1 MLEILKG
8 RSPLYVDKK
17 GRPYFYKYTPKSV
30 FIYFAC
36 LLAGLTFIG
45 ISFKI
50 FLERRDGYAII
61 IIACIASIGIIAM
74 ALSKGMAY
82 KHATTEYLD

>member
-8 RSPLYVDKK
+8 RSPLYVDKE

-45 ISFKI
+45 IAFKI
-50 FLERRDGYAII
+50 FLERYDGYGIMI
-61 IIACIASIGIIAM
+61 VACIASIGILAM
-74 ALSKGMAY
+74 ALAKGLAY
-82 KHATTEYLD
+82 QHATTEYLD